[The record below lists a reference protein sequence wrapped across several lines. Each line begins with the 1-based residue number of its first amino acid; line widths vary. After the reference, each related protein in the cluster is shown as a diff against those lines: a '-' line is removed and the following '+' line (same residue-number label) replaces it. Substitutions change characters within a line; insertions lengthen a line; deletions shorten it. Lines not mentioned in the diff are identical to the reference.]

1 MDSTDGK
8 VSTLHLQCL
17 NGLKPVIQG
26 DNGVLA
32 GHVRDMVLE
41 EGDIDSPVLLC
52 EAVADLVDALIL
64 LVLQLIASRRRL
76 PYLAELLPQ
85 PR

>member
-1 MDSTDGK
+1 M
-8 VSTLHLQCL
+8 
-17 NGLKPVIQG
+17 IQG

-32 GHVRDMVLE
+32 GLVRDMVLE

-76 PYLAELLPQ
+76 PYLATLLPW